1 VATRG
6 HRGLGGRDSS
16 FDACAVLRRE
26 GHRCCCAVPIESD
39 HRTDGPSAFSKG
51 GGFVRRDRDGVVASA
66 GDCGSGKQV
75 GRDRATADVALG
87 VREEE

>member
-1 VATRG
+1 
-6 HRGLGGRDSS
+6 
-16 FDACAVLRRE
+16 
-26 GHRCCCAVPIESD
+26 
-39 HRTDGPSAFSKG
+39 
-51 GGFVRRDRDGVVASA
+51 VRRDRDGVVASA